1 MMVPQI
7 APLDYATVEQ
17 IVRETIEEVMPQ
29 IVDRISQATG
39 LRFQKKDLTE
49 KK

>member
-1 MMVPQI
+1 MLAPQV

-29 IVDRISQATG
+29 IVDRIAQATAI
-39 LRFQKKDLTE
+39 RFQKKDP
-49 KK
+49 KKE

>member
-1 MMVPQI
+1 MAPQV

-29 IVDRISQATG
+29 IVDRIAQATG
-39 LRFQKKDLTE
+39 VRFQKKEPRED
-49 KK
+49 

>member
-17 IVRETIEEVMPQ
+17 IVRETVEEVMPQ
-29 IVDRISQATG
+29 IIDRISQATG
-39 LRFQKKDLTE
+39 MRFPKKE
-49 KK
+49 SPKEE